1 MRAKSLFLN
10 VFKEVRMN
18 TPSKFT
24 LLAFTILG
32 LSGCGVFG
40 KSEAKYPTGADR
52 SATGDNNIYDKP
64 QGVFGK
70 GGLLGGG
77 RDRDNSRG
85 DNGIDVNS
93 YLWRASLDTISF
105 MPLASADPFGGTIIT
120 DWYTDPSTPSERTKL
135 NVFILGREL
144 KADGV
149 KVKAFRQVKRSGGWV
164 DAPVAADTSR
174 KLEDAI
180 LTRARQMRVA
190 KEEGGLF

>member
-1 MRAKSLFLN
+1 MKNSTCLSILTMT
-10 VFKEVRMN
+10 V
-18 TPSKFT
+18 
-24 LLAFTILG
+24 LG
-32 LSGCGVFG
+32 LTSCSMFKSG
-40 KSEAKYPTGADR
+40 EAKYPTGADR
-52 SATGDNNIYDKP
+52 AATGGNNIYEKP
-64 QGVFGK
+64 EGIFGK
-70 GGLLGGG
+70 SGIFGGTRDKNNG
-77 RDRDNSRG
+77 RG
-85 DNGIDVNS
+85 ENGIDVNS
-93 YLWRASLDTISF
+93 YLWRASLDTVSF

-120 DWYTDPSTPSERTKL
+120 DWYTDPSSPNERTKL

-149 KVKAFRQVKRSGGWV
+149 KVKAFRQVLKKGNWV

>member
-1 MRAKSLFLN
+1 MKKTTCLN
-10 VFKEVRMN
+10 VLTVG
-18 TPSKFT
+18 
-24 LLAFTILG
+24 LVG
-32 LSGCGVFG
+32 LSLAGCNSFKGG
-40 KSEAKYPTGADR
+40 EAKYPTGADR
-52 SATGDNNIYDKP
+52 ASTGANNIYDKP
-64 QGVFGK
+64 AGIFGK
-70 GGLLGGG
+70 GGLLGSS
-77 RDRDNSRG
+77 RDTDNSKG
-85 DNGIDVNS
+85 NNGINVNS

-149 KVKAFRQVKRSGGWV
+149 KVKAFRQVQKKGNWV

-180 LTRARQMRVA
+180 LTRARQMRVE
-190 KEEGGLF
+190 KEDGLF

>member
-1 MRAKSLFLN
+1 MKNSTRVSVL
-10 VFKEVRMN
+10 
-18 TPSKFT
+18 
-24 LLAFTILG
+24 LLATLSV
-32 LSGCGVFG
+32 SGCGVFG

-52 SATGDNNIYDKP
+52 AATGSDNIYDKP

-70 GGLLGGG
+70 GGILGGS
-77 RDRDNSRG
+77 RDRDNSSG
-85 DNGIDVNS
+85 NNGIDVNS
-93 YLWRASLDTISF
+93 YLWRASLDTVSF

-120 DWYTDPSTPSERTKL
+120 DWYTDPASPSERTKL

-149 KVKAFRQVKRSGGWV
+149 KVKAFRQVKKSGNWV

-190 KEEGGLF
+190 KEDGGLF